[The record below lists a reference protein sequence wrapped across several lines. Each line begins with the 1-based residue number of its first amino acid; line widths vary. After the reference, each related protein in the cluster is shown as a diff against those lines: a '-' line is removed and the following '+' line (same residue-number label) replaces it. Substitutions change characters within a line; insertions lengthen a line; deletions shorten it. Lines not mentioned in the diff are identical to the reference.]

1 MSSHAKIICTI
12 GPATNTAEKIRQ
24 LIQAGMRVARLNFSH
39 ATHTDHAK
47 VVRMIRDES
56 KKLGISV
63 AILQDLQGPKIRLGK
78 IAHGNHV
85 LRPDDLFILTRQNI
99 IGNREIASVTYK
111 KLPDEVRPGDT
122 IYMNDG
128 IMELKVL
135 RVRRNDIHC
144 RVIQGGVIGSHM
156 GLNLPSSSL
165 SAASLTAKDERD
177 LAFGIK
183 MKVDFVALSFVKSA
197 DDIHRLR
204 RKIKNLGGTAR
215 IIAKLERA
223 AAIQTESLD
232 GIIDAADA
240 IMVARGDLGVELPP
254 EEVPITQKN
263 IINHA
268 FQLAKPVIV
277 ATQMLESMTV
287 NPRPTRAEV
296 SDVANAIFDGTDVVM
311 LSGETA
317 RGKHPIQA
325 VRLMGRIIERAERA
339 IARRRLAT
347 IENLPAHVPV
357 IEHICYSA
365 AIMAQ
370 QLGVKAIVAFTES
383 GATARYVSKFHPQ
396 VPIYVLSPK
405 HHVVN
410 QAQLL
415 WGTLPM
421 FFRRG
426 RHSESLIRRME
437 HLLIAN
443 KLANH
448 GDKIIMLFG
457 MPLSSHGP
465 TNTIK
470 VHTIH

>member
-1 MSSHAKIICTI
+1 
-12 GPATNTAEKIRQ
+12 
-24 LIQAGMRVARLNFSH
+24 
-39 ATHTDHAK
+39 
-47 VVRMIRDES
+47 
-56 KKLGISV
+56 
-63 AILQDLQGPKIRLGK
+63 
-78 IAHGNHV
+78 
-85 LRPDDLFILTRQNI
+85 LRPDDLFILTRQAI

-111 KLPDEVRPGDT
+111 KLPDEVSPGDT

-128 IMELKVL
+128 IMELKVI

-144 RVIQGGVIGSHM
+144 RVIQGGVISSHM

-183 MKVDFVALSFVKSA
+183 MNVDFVALSFVKSA

-204 RKIKNLGGTAR
+204 RKIAHLGGTAK

-223 AAIQTESLD
+223 TAVHVDNLD
-232 GIIDAADA
+232 GIIEAADA

-254 EEVPITQKN
+254 EEVPTTQKS

-296 SDVANAIFDGTDVVM
+296 SDVANAIFDGSDVVM

-317 RGKHPIQA
+317 RGKYPVQA
-325 VRLMGRIIERAERA
+325 VRLMTRIIERTEGA

-347 IENLPAHVPV
+347 IENLPLHVPV

-383 GATARYVSKFHPQ
+383 GATARFVSKFHPK

-410 QAQLL
+410 QSQIL

-437 HLLIAN
+437 HLLISN
-443 KLANH
+443 KLATH
-448 GDKIIMLFG
+448 GDKVIVLFG
-457 MPLSSHGP
+457 LPLSSLGP